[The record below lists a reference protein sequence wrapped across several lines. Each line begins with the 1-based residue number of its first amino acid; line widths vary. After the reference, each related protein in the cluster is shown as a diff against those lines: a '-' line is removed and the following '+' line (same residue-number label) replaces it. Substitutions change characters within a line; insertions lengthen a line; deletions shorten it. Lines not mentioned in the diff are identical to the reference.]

1 MLDHVGETI
10 RDRNQIRGQIRALS
24 AEGKMSAIVLMALP
38 DRDVHGADH
47 SSTRCTSR
55 SSSST
60 LPGYLMIAAALV
72 LLAGGGFWLS
82 RIIKPKF

>member
-1 MLDHVGETI
+1 MLPVGE
-10 RDRNQIRGQIRALS
+10 NVEGQIRALS

-38 DRDVHGADH
+38 IVMFTVLTLFNPLYQQVFLA
-47 SSTRCTSR
+47 
-55 SSSST
+55 T

-72 LLAGGGFWLS
+72 FLAGGGFWLS